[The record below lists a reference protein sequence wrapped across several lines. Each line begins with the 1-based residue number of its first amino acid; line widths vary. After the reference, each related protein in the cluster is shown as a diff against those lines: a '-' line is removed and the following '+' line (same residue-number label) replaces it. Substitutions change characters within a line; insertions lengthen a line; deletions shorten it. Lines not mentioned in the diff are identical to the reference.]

1 MSSYTA
7 ILFDLDG
14 TLTEPKQG
22 ITRSFQYALKK
33 FGINENNMEVLVSF
47 IGPPLK
53 STFREYYGFDE
64 NKAWEAVT
72 YYREYFAEK
81 GIFENEVYPGVAEML
96 KQLKGQKKK
105 IVLATSKATIFSEQI
120 LEHFKLSP
128 YFDHIVGSNYD
139 GTRADKAEVIK
150 HAMTLLGGNFSG
162 RTVMVGDR
170 KHDILGAKLNGI
182 DSIGVT
188 YGYGAAEELEQAGAG
203 FIFASVSELTEFL
216 LD

>member
-1 MSSYTA
+1 MSKYATV
-7 ILFDLDG
+7 LFDLDG

-22 ITRSFQYALKK
+22 ITRSFQYALQK

-81 GIFENEVYPGVAEML
+81 GIFENEVYPGIAEML
-96 KQLKGQKKK
+96 QELKWQNKK
-105 IVLATSKATIFSEQI
+105 ILLATSKATIFSERI

-128 YFDHIVGSNYD
+128 YFDYIVGSNYD
-139 GTRADKAEVIK
+139 GTRADKTEVIK
-150 HAMTLLGGNFSG
+150 HALSLLDGDFSG

-170 KHDILGAKLNGI
+170 RHDIIGAKQNGI

-188 YGYGAAEELEQAGAG
+188 YGYGTAEELEQAGAG
-203 FIFASVSELTEFL
+203 RIIASVAELARFL
-216 LD
+216 KD